1 MGRCLHFLPLKI
13 FSGKVFFLPPQ
24 LQKKLRVKREV
35 FFRALRA
42 KASLWVAWR
51 PTYSKIRLL
60 LFMGIRGMS
69 NTLNWELY
77 DFKTLAGNQDLHE
90 EKCTLAMIW
99 RISRRWKNL
108 FQKRCL
114 QKKKVWNRSCSL
126 HLWWWPYYFTLALFF
141 SPGGKFAPP
150 QTLNNTQF
158 PIYEERLNWEVFL
171 HFFGPPGDTLAG
183 RGEGVR
189 GEIWSCKGSGRTCMT
204 DFFFIKKL
212 FIR

>member
-1 MGRCLHFLPLKI
+1 MRRCLHFLLLKI

-24 LQKKLRVKREV
+24 LQKKLFRVKREV

-42 KASLWVAWR
+42 KASFWVAWC

-77 DFKTLAGNQDLHE
+77 DFKTLAGNQELHE

-114 QKKKVWNRSCSL
+114 QKKKVWNRSCAL
-126 HLWWWPYYFTLALFF
+126 HLWWWPYYFTLFF
-141 SPGGKFAPP
+141 SPGGKFALP

-158 PIYEERLNWEVFL
+158 PIYEERGRLNLIGRFFSTFL
-171 HFFGPPGDTLAG
+171 APPGDTLAG
-183 RGEGVR
+183 RGEGGA
-189 GEIWSCKGSGRTCMT
+189 GENM
-204 DFFFIKKL
+204 KL
-212 FIR
+212 